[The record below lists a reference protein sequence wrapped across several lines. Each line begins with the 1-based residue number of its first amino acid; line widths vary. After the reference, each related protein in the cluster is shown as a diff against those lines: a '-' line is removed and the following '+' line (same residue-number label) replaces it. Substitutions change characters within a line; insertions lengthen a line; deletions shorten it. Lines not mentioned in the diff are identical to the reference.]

1 MIIALIAIVI
11 IVILGVMLLNNNK
24 KESDEVGK
32 TEKSATKEDVKI
44 VMLQL
49 GVYLM
54 DVYFANILLVN
65 KI

>member
-44 VMLQL
+44 V
-49 GVYLM
+49 
-54 DVYFANILLVN
+54 ANEAS
-65 KI
+65 KINTRRI